1 MTAGPTV
8 ASLMQSQVTC
18 VQPNTLLRRALDLF
32 EAHQIRHLPVLD
44 GGSVVAMLSE
54 RDVQQALGYQST
66 EQHERLDWP
75 VSRIMSE
82 GVTSVASSASLRE
95 ALDALIETKYGALAV
110 IDEGQLKGI
119 ISYIDVLRAFRDSL
133 DAEE

>member
-8 ASLMQSQVTC
+8 ASLMQARVTC

-32 EAHQIRHLPVLD
+32 ETHQIRHLPVLD
-44 GGSVVAMLSE
+44 GDSVVAMLSD

-82 GVTSVASSASLRE
+82 GVTSVVSSASLRE